1 MAMKSTWWGLA
12 VGLVTLLLGA
22 PPVEAQQSGL
32 LVEAAWLN
40 ARLSDRQIRIVDM
53 VTEPGDYRRG
63 HIPGAVYRHVDD
75 SRIGVPAGGF
85 RLPNAEEGAKL
96 LGSLGITPETQ
107 VVIYDDTGG
116 LHASRLFFT
125 LDVLRH
131 RKAADRERGVP
142 AG

>member
-1 MAMKSTWWGLA
+1 MKRAWIGLA
-12 VGLVTLLLGA
+12 IGFIALLVGA
-22 PPVEAQQSGL
+22 PAGLAQEGL
-32 LVEAAWLN
+32 LVDAAWLK
-40 ARLSDRQIRIVDM
+40 ARVAEPKIRIVDM

-63 HIPGAVYRHVDD
+63 HIPGAVYLHVDD